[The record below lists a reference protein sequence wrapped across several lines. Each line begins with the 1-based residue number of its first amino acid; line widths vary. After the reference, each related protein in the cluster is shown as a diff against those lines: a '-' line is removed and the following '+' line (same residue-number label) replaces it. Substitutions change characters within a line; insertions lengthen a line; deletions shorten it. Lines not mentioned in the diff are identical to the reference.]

1 MSDVSSLLHLLTSGF
16 ILDPNVINCMHTIT
30 ISFSPVYMCACM
42 HRWPLMTLTS
52 LTPLLTP
59 SLVTSLRSSDRP
71 ISTGLST
78 WEMVISSTWL
88 LSVRERER
96 QLMLTDSANLSISDD
111 RLLWQT
117 LNKLNRMHAVTFDFY
132 KGSILVG
139 MTLIFRQTGGQMWTV
154 GPVCCIYISC
164 APAEIFLSVYSST

>member
-1 MSDVSSLLHLLTSGF
+1 MILQAGVYRFIALCLLSSLEIVEAWCGMDKQQQNSTVSLLLEWLYTLLFNDRILMKLSEQVDHGLMSDVSSLLHFLTSGF

-78 WEMVISSTWL
+78 WEMVTSSTWL
-88 LSVRERER
+88 LSVRER
-96 QLMLTDSANLSISDD
+96 DS
-111 RLLWQT
+111 
-117 LNKLNRMHAVTFDFY
+117 
-132 KGSILVG
+132 
-139 MTLIFRQTGGQMWTV
+139 
-154 GPVCCIYISC
+154 
-164 APAEIFLSVYSST
+164 